1 MKVNEFLN
9 EVLAAAKAAGIDPAE
24 VYYQGEDSFR
34 VSALDGEISDYNVSS
49 TCGVSLRGMFD
60 GKMGSAST
68 EAFDENAV
76 RQMIDGV
83 KESAALLE
91 TEEQDE
97 IFAGEESY
105 PTIEKEESNVATT
118 SAEAKI
124 DKCLRLEALAK
135 QADSRIVRVSNALLA
150 SSGSETILRN
160 SYGLNLQDSGSYFVS
175 YAYLVAKEGDSTAIN
190 GKVAVSSRF
199 DEIDPEKIAAGAAK
213 ETLSQLNASPV
224 PTGEYH
230 VIFRYD
236 AMQSLLQTFWSV
248 FSAEDAQQNLS
259 LLAGKEG
266 QTVAADVVTVID
278 DPLMKGGLATRAFD
292 GEGSACRTKKVVD
305 AGRLTTLLH
314 DRKTARKQGVAS
326 TGNAAR
332 VGGRIM
338 VAPTNL
344 YLAPGEKTLEE
355 LMADVKDGLVITEL
369 AGLHA
374 GANPSSGDFSLLSK
388 GYTIENGKRGRAVE
402 QITVA
407 GNFYQLLKSICAV
420 GSDLTFEGSS
430 IGSPSVDAGT
440 LKISG

>member
-1 MKVNEFLN
+1 
-9 EVLAAAKAAGIDPAE
+9 
-24 VYYQGEDSFR
+24 
-34 VSALDGEISDYNVSS
+34 
-49 TCGVSLRGMFD
+49 
-60 GKMGSAST
+60 MGSAST
-68 EAFDENAV
+68 EAFDDDAV
-76 RQMIDGV
+76 RQLIDGV
-83 KESAALLE
+83 KESATLLE
-91 TEEQDE
+91 TDEQDE
-97 IFAGEESY
+97 IFAGEERY
-105 PTIEKEESNVATT
+105 PTIEKEESDVATT

-124 DKCLRLEALAK
+124 EKCLKLEALAK
-135 QADSRIVRVSNALLA
+135 AADPRIVRVPSAMVA
-150 SSGSETILRN
+150 SSSSEVILRN
-160 SYGLNLQDSGSYFVS
+160 SYGLNLQDSGSYFFS
-175 YAYLVAKEGDSTAIN
+175 YTSLVAKDGASTAVN

-199 DEIDPEKIAAGAAK
+199 DGIDPEKIAADAAK

-224 PTGEYH
+224 PTGEYR

-236 AMQSLLQTFWSV
+236 AMQSLLQTFWGV
-248 FSAEDAQQNLS
+248 FSAENAQQNLS
-259 LLAGKEG
+259 LFAGKEG
-266 QTVAADVVTVID
+266 ENVAADVVTIVD
-278 DPLMKGGLATRAFD
+278 DPLMKGGLATSAFD
-292 GEGSACRTKKVVD
+292 GEGSASRTKKVVD
-305 AGRLTTLLH
+305 SGKLTTLLH

-344 YLAPGEKTLEE
+344 YIAAGEKSLTE
-355 LMADVKDGLVITEL
+355 LMADVGNGVVITEL